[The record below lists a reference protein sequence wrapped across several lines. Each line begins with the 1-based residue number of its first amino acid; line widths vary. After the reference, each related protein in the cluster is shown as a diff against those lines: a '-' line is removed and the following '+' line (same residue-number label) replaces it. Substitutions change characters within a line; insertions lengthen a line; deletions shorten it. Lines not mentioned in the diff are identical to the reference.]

1 MASLSH
7 RAFSNVLVLVAAL
20 RATPQTEFPLSPT
33 ESGIAVPSPRPL
45 KSRRISRNGVATSAM
60 TSLAETRIRSLKEAE
75 TPITKEPIRDLIHEL
90 RQPLSSIEA
99 IAYYLEMTLPA
110 NQTQPRRYMR
120 ELQQLVDETNTML
133 KEAAGRLN

>member
-1 MASLSH
+1 
-7 RAFSNVLVLVAAL
+7 
-20 RATPQTEFPLSPT
+20 
-33 ESGIAVPSPRPL
+33 
-45 KSRRISRNGVATSAM
+45 M

-75 TPITKEPIRDLIHEL
+75 TPTTKEPIRDLIHEL